1 MSKTKKCP
9 ICNNENPI
17 AASFCRH
24 CRYEFSE
31 ESKNGQS
38 LVPQIALFK
47 VVDNGYCEGSKIRLE
62 WDVKNATK
70 LMLNGK
76 DVTGKTGCNHKIQ
89 KTHTLKLRASNAF
102 SNTEAIIELHP
113 DVPARISDFRSLQS
127 KVEYGDQVT
136 LTWSTVGAKRLVLI
150 GNNTEQDVTNQSKA
164 SVTLFKNTQYKL
176 VAYSGDESVF
186 EEKTIVI
193 KVLPKILDYSIV
205 ESGYFEGDK
214 ITFKWKVS
222 NATSIS
228 INGTDGTGRDT
239 YSYKV
244 KKKQRTVEL
253 IASNR
258 EGSVSEI
265 IKLTP
270 IESPSIDNLSL
281 RKNTIESGDATQIT
295 WSVSKAARVTLI
307 DSEKEIDVT
316 DRTEYQVS
324 PHETSTYTLRA
335 YSDDGTR
342 FTEKAITLVVLPKIQ
357 SFEIVKPEEYC
368 EGSKLLLKWK
378 VGNATSVMIDKED
391 VTSLTEYRY
400 EAVKA
405 NAVRLTASN
414 KDGKVSSVLKLKPNS
429 PARIHYFKA
438 DKTTV
443 VIDEKVRLNWDVSDA
458 TKIILKTK
466 LDDIDVTNQK
476 QKTITIGESQ
486 TVTLIATSVDAR
498 IKAYEHIQIEAV
510 SKEMLD
516 KTNENEAL
524 TKKLENEKKENT
536 KLLNRVRDLDRQLG
550 KNRKELQ
557 SVKTELYEVQ
567 KSKKLLHIL
576 YMAGIIILLIIAIVA
591 SR

>member
-1 MSKTKKCP
+1 MPNVKKCP

-47 VVDNGYCEGSKIRLE
+47 VMDNGYCEGSKIRLE

-76 DVTGKTGCNHKIQ
+76 DVTGKTGCSHKIQ
-89 KTHTLKLRASNAF
+89 KTHTLKLQASNAF

-113 DVPARISDFRSLQS
+113 GVPARISDFRSLQA

-186 EEKTIVI
+186 EEKTLVV

-205 ESGYFEGDK
+205 ENGYFEGDK

-270 IESPSIDNLSL
+270 IESPSIDSLSL

-307 DSEKEIDVT
+307 EEEKEIDVT
-316 DRTEYQVS
+316 DKAEYQVS
-324 PHETSTYTLRA
+324 PHETRTYTLRA
-335 YSDDGTR
+335 YTDDGTR
-342 FTEKAITLVVLPKIQ
+342 FTEKAITLAVLPKIQ

-368 EGSKLLLKWK
+368 EGSKLLLKWN
-378 VGNATSVMIDKED
+378 VMNATSVIIDKED

-400 EAVKA
+400 EATKA

-438 DKTTV
+438 DKTTTI
-443 VIDEKVRLNWDVSDA
+443 IDEKVRLNWDVSDA

-498 IKAYEHIQIEAV
+498 MKAYEHIQIEAV
-510 SKEMLD
+510 TEEMLD

-524 TKKLENEKKENT
+524 TKELENERKENT

>member
-1 MSKTKKCP
+1 MPNVKKCP

-47 VVDNGYCEGSKIRLE
+47 VMDNGYCEGSKIRLE

-76 DVTGKTGCNHKIQ
+76 DVTGKTGCSHKIQ
-89 KTHTLKLRASNAF
+89 KTHTLKLQASNAF

-113 DVPARISDFRSLQS
+113 GVPARISDFRSLQA

-186 EEKTIVI
+186 EEKTLVV

-205 ESGYFEGDK
+205 ENGYFEGDK

-270 IESPSIDNLSL
+270 IESPSIDSLSL

-307 DSEKEIDVT
+307 EEEKEIDVT
-316 DRTEYQVS
+316 DKAEYQVS
-324 PHETSTYTLRA
+324 PHETRTYTLRA
-335 YSDDGTR
+335 YTDDGTR
-342 FTEKAITLVVLPKIQ
+342 FTEKAITLAVLPKIQ

-368 EGSKLLLKWK
+368 EGSKLLLKWN
-378 VGNATSVMIDKED
+378 VMNATSVIIDKED

-400 EAVKA
+400 EATKA

-438 DKTTV
+438 DKTTTI
-443 VIDEKVRLNWDVSDA
+443 IDEKVRLNWDVSDA

-498 IKAYEHIQIEAV
+498 MKAYEHIHIEAV
-510 SKEMLD
+510 TEEMLD

-524 TKKLENEKKENT
+524 TKELENERKENT

>member
-1 MSKTKKCP
+1 MSNTKKCP

-38 LVPQIALFK
+38 LVPQIASFN

-89 KTHTLKLRASNAF
+89 KTHTLKLQASNAF

-127 KVEYGDQVT
+127 KVEYGDLVT

-186 EEKTIVI
+186 EEKTLVI

-270 IESPSIDNLSL
+270 IESPSIDSLSL
-281 RKNTIESGDATQIT
+281 KKNTIESGDATQIT

-307 DSEKEIDVT
+307 EEEKEIDVT
-316 DRTEYQVS
+316 DKAEYQVS
-324 PHETSTYTLRA
+324 PHETRTYTLRA
-335 YSDDGTR
+335 YTDDGTR
-342 FTEKAITLVVLPKIQ
+342 FTEKAITLAVLPKIQ
-357 SFEIVKPEEYC
+357 SFEVVKPEEYC
-368 EGSKLLLKWK
+368 EGSKLLLKWN
-378 VGNATSVMIDKED
+378 VVNATSVMIDKED

-400 EAVKA
+400 EATKA

-414 KDGKVSSVLKLKPNS
+414 KDGKVSYVLKLKPNS

-438 DKTTV
+438 DKTTAI
-443 VIDEKVRLNWDVSDA
+443 IDEKVRLNWDVSDA

-498 IKAYEHIQIEAV
+498 MKAYEHIQIEAV
-510 SKEMLD
+510 TEEMLD

-524 TKKLENEKKENT
+524 TKELENEKKENT

-557 SVKTELYEVQ
+557 SVKTELYRVQ
-567 KSKKLLHIL
+567 TSKKLLHIL
-576 YMAGIIILLIIAIVA
+576 YMAGIIILLIIALVA

>member
-1 MSKTKKCP
+1 MPNTKKCP
-9 ICNNENPI
+9 VCNNENPI

-31 ESKNGQS
+31 ESKNGLS
-38 LVPQIALFK
+38 LTPE
-47 VVDNGYCEGSKIRLE
+47 VVSFRVVNKGYCEGSTIRLE
-62 WDVKNATK
+62 WEVKNASK

-76 DVTGKTGCNHKIQ
+76 DVTGKTGYNHKIQ
-89 KTHTLKLRASNAF
+89 KTHTLKLAASNTFNKA
-102 SNTEAIIELHP
+102 EEIIELHP
-113 DVPARISDFRSLQS
+113 ELPARISDFRSLQS
-127 KVEYGDQVT
+127 KVEYGDHVT

-150 GNNTEQDVTNQSKA
+150 GNNTEQDVTSQSKA
-164 SVTLFKNTQYKL
+164 DVTLFKNTQYKL

-193 KVLPKILDYSIV
+193 KVLPKILDYSIA
-205 ESGYFEGDK
+205 ESAYFEGDK

-228 INGTDGTGRDT
+228 INGTDGTGRDS

-270 IESPSIDNLSL
+270 IESPSIDNLSS
-281 RKNTIESGDATQIT
+281 RKNTIESGDVTQIT

-307 DSEKEIDVT
+307 DAEKEIEVT
-316 DRTEYQVS
+316 DKTEYQVS
-324 PHETSTYTLRA
+324 PHETRTYTLRA
-335 YSDDGTR
+335 YTDDGTR
-342 FTEKAITLVVLPKIQ
+342 FTEKSITLAVLPKIL

-368 EGSKLLLKWK
+368 EGSKLLLKWD
-378 VGNATSVMIDKED
+378 VENASSVMIDKED

-400 EAVKA
+400 EATKA
-405 NAVRLTASN
+405 NTVRLTASN
-414 KDGKVSSVLKLKPNS
+414 KDGKVSSVLKLKPNA

-438 DKTTV
+438 DKTTAI
-443 VIDEKVRLNWDVSDA
+443 IDEKVRLNWDVSDA

-476 QKTITIGESQ
+476 QKTISIGESQ

-498 IKAYEHIQIEAV
+498 MKAYEHIQIEAV
-510 SKEMLD
+510 TEEMLD

-524 TKKLENEKKENT
+524 TKELESEKKEKA

-550 KNRKELQ
+550 NNRKELQ
-557 SVKTELYEVQ
+557 SVKTDLYEAQ
-567 KSKKLLHIL
+567 KSKKLLHIF
-576 YMAGIIILLIIAIVA
+576 YIVGIIVLLIIVIVA